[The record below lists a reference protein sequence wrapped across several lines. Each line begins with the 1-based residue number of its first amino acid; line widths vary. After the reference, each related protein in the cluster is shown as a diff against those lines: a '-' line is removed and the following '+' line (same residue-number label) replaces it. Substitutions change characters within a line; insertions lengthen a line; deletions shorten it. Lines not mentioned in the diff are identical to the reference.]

1 MLCTMQVGCTGGHV
15 SRWTD
20 WTVAELLQ
28 LSRVPWRELRRRG
41 VDLEEVAHEA
51 GVHGDAELR
60 RRALRAARR

>member
-1 MLCTMQVGCTGGHV
+1 M